1 MNHCAILLLATSLSA
16 LAAKPALKTSVLEGN
31 LECFRV
37 SRVTATL
44 AEEIGAAQNALVA
57 TNPVT
62 GAILDLRFADG
73 GDLAASRAAA
83 GVLMARKLPLAVL
96 VNGETRGEALAL
108 AASLRGDR
116 AGLVFG
122 SAPTAVKATGETLQ
136 PDIAVTI
143 GLEAERA
150 FLKNPYAVPGGNLT
164 NLPAASTNSL
174 LAFVDH
180 TSEAELVS
188 KRVKD
193 GDEDGDLATPRA
205 EPPQPVIRDPA
216 LARAVDWLKA
226 VAVLNKTRG

>member
-96 VNGETRGEALAL
+96 VNGETRGEAL
-108 AASLRGDR
+108 